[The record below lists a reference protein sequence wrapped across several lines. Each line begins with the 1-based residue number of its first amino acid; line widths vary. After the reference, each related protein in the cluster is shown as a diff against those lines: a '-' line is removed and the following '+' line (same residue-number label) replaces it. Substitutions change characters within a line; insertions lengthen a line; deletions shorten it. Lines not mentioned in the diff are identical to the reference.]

1 MVIKSIGHLSVP
13 QQPPL
18 VQAARPERPA
28 DALQKAM
35 IALANCE
42 ALFIGIRLMLDSGQG
57 EPISLAIM
65 GQSLACAAHTA
76 ADEASI
82 AAGCSDE

>member
-1 MVIKSIGHLSVP
+1 MAIDSIGHTSVP

-18 VQAARPERPA
+18 VQAADPERPV
-28 DALQKAM
+28 DAMQQAM

-42 ALFIGIRLMLDSGQG
+42 ALFIGIGLMLDSGQG

-65 GQSLACAAHTA
+65 GQNLACAAHAA
-76 ADEASI
+76 ADKASI